1 MAPNNQQQQAA
12 AAAAAAAVRL
22 PDFHADSPQCWFDNL
37 DSQFATANITQSITK
52 FHWAV
57 SKLPFSLTP
66 TIRPLT
72 RNPTAVAD
80 PYKELKELLLQSY
93 GMTDE
98 QRTNKWLDYPMCGSD
113 TRPSV
118 LWDNLTALQPATLK
132 DAQIALFIRKLP
144 RHISAMINTKSFDT
158 TLEMV
163 QRCNQLWASQ
173 TPEEAASAAAAA
185 AAAAGPWQHSSL
197 RNAHARRS
205 PSPYRRKTPGGDKA
219 GDKADRRRRSPT
231 PGAAKGGRNDG
242 LCFYHSRFGSKANKC
257 ERGCTYQEN

>member
-1 MAPNNQQQQAA
+1 MAPNHQQQQAA
-12 AAAAAAAVRL
+12 AAAAAVHL
-22 PDFHADSPQCWFDNL
+22 PDFRADSPQCWFDCL
-37 DSQFATANITQSITK
+37 DSTFATANITQSITK
-52 FHWAV
+52 FHWAM
-57 SKLPFSLTP
+57 SKLPFSLTL
-66 TIRPLT
+66 TVRPLS
-72 RNPTAVAD
+72 RDPTAVAD
-80 PYKELKELLLQSY
+80 PYRELKELLLQSY
-93 GMTDE
+93 GLTDE
-98 QRTNKWLDYPMCGSD
+98 QRTSKWLDYPMCGSD

-132 DAQIALFIRKLP
+132 EAQIALFIRKLP

-158 TLEMV
+158 TLEML

-173 TPEEAASAAAAA
+173 TPDGAASAAAAA
-185 AAAAGPWQHSSL
+185 SPWQHSSL

-219 GDKADRRRRSPT
+219 GDKVDRRRRSPT

>member
-12 AAAAAAAVRL
+12 AAAAAAAAAVHL
-22 PDFHADSPQCWFDNL
+22 PDFHADSLQCWFDNL

-158 TLEMV
+158 PLEMV
-163 QRCNQLWASQ
+163 RRCNQLWASQ
-173 TPEEAASAAAAA
+173 TPEEATSAAAAA
-185 AAAAGPWQHSSL
+185 AAAAGP
-197 RNAHARRS
+197 
-205 PSPYRRKTPGGDKA
+205 
-219 GDKADRRRRSPT
+219 
-231 PGAAKGGRNDG
+231 
-242 LCFYHSRFGSKANKC
+242 
-257 ERGCTYQEN
+257 